1 MIAHEQLMNMLTRL
15 HLTAIRDQLDSLLDE
30 AARQELTLRETLA
43 FLCQREIARKDERR
57 IQMGTRIAHFPCV
70 ATLAGFDYAAQPSV
84 DERQIRELAACRW
97 VAHGENLLLLG
108 PPGVGKTHLAIALG
122 REAILTGYSVLFVT
136 APALVASLARAHAE
150 GRLDEKLAHYAKP
163 KLLIID
169 ERKRLATP
177 SPPGSPNSV
186 FVSTP
191 NDVDTNTLQ
200 FLLNSASAYACPAVG
215 Q

>member
-1 MIAHEQLMNMLTRL
+1 MIAHEHLMTMLTRL

-57 IQMGTRIAHFPCV
+57 IQMGTRIAHFPCI

-122 REAILTGYSVLFVT
+122 REAILSGYSVLFVT
-136 APALVASLARAHAE
+136 APALVASLAQAHAA

-169 ERKRLATP
+169 ELGYHFET
-177 SPPGSPNSV
+177 GV
-186 FVSTP
+186 
-191 NDVDTNTLQ
+191 
-200 FLLNSASAYACPAVG
+200 SAYAYPDLSCH
-215 Q
+215 

>member
-1 MIAHEQLMNMLTRL
+1 MIAHEHLMTMLTRL

-57 IQMGTRIAHFPCV
+57 IQMGTRIAHFPCI

-122 REAILTGYSVLFVT
+122 REAILSGSSWCRGAMSAAASSSPAT
-136 APALVASLARAHAE
+136 APYPNGAWSLATR
-150 GRLDEKLAHYAKP
+150 
-163 KLLIID
+163 
-169 ERKRLATP
+169 
-177 SPPGSPNSV
+177 SPPPPSSTACCTTATSSPSAVIATASKTSV
-186 FVSTP
+186 APGQCSTSPWPHQPVINPRRGVS
-191 NDVDTNTLQ
+191 
-200 FLLNSASAYACPAVG
+200 S
-215 Q
+215 